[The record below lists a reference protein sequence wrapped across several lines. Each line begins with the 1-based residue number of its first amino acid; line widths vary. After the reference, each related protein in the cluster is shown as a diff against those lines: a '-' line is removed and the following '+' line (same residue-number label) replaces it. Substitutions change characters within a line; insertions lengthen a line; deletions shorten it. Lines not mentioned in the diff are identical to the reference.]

1 MAWIQIWHSIRCSF
15 GFCMFK
21 KEHDMKKYDFQ
32 IFEEVDNLKEATLV
46 GRSKRVAFMDVG
58 KPESSKF
65 VRMQGFTSMSE
76 QKSPTEYS
84 RRYVDEDTERSDVT
98 GYATAQAF
106 SFDRYSPFS
115 VHKKLAD
122 IIDGEKLG
130 SDTHVDIVVV
140 DLFST
145 GEAKLARKRTYA
157 VIPDTTGDGTDA
169 LIYSGT
175 FRAASA
181 IEEGTASSKD
191 GWQTITYTPPV
202 TDQV

>member
-1 MAWIQIWHSIRCSF
+1 
-15 GFCMFK
+15 
-21 KEHDMKKYDFQ
+21 MKKYDFQ
-32 IFEEVDNLKEATLV
+32 MFEEVDNLKEATLV

-65 VRMQGFTSMSE
+65 VRMQGFTSLSE

-98 GYATAQAF
+98 GYATAQA
-106 SFDRYSPFS
+106 FS

-202 TDQV
+202 TDQM